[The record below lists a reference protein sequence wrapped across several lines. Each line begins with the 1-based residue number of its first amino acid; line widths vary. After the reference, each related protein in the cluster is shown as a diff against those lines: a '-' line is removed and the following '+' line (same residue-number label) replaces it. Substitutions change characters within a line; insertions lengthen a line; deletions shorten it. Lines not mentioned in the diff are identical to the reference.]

1 MRSLNVNKVLRFFP
15 PFNCFVF
22 IAKPLRIT
30 VSRNEQVL
38 YSHFKKKS
46 EKKEFRNI
54 SLLLQNDE
62 VKTPPTS
69 IKKSPRKMWVE
80 VMGTGDLVEI
90 DVDKNKP
97 SFDSKEEEVKWEK
110 QSAND
115 AMKFKKKVESGQHIP
130 AEVLTRIKSK
140 SEKTPQEEEI
150 LRKEKEMSNHREK
163 VSIQKLLDFLTFLT
177 FARAYSL
184 KFSNF
189 FLSLP
194 RNVSCLWNIECWKR
208 TWL

>member
-1 MRSLNVNKVLRFFP
+1 
-15 PFNCFVF
+15 
-22 IAKPLRIT
+22 
-30 VSRNEQVL
+30 
-38 YSHFKKKS
+38 
-46 EKKEFRNI
+46 
-54 SLLLQNDE
+54 
-62 VKTPPTS
+62 
-69 IKKSPRKMWVE
+69 MWVE

-163 VSIQKLLDFLTFLT
+163 VSIYFTLYDP
-177 FARAYSL
+177 AYSKKL
-184 KFSNF
+184 SNF

>member
-1 MRSLNVNKVLRFFP
+1 M
-15 PFNCFVF
+15 
-22 IAKPLRIT
+22 
-30 VSRNEQVL
+30 L

-184 KFSNF
+184 KFLNF

>member
-1 MRSLNVNKVLRFFP
+1 M
-15 PFNCFVF
+15 
-22 IAKPLRIT
+22 
-30 VSRNEQVL
+30 L

-163 VSIQKLLDFLTFLT
+163 VFILPFMIALIVKNFQTFFSLCLETFLVCGT
-177 FARAYSL
+177 SNAGRGHGFENVRSL
-184 KFSNF
+184 H
-189 FLSLP
+189 
-194 RNVSCLWNIECWKR
+194 
-208 TWL
+208 